1 MFEVRSSE
9 RRTIPAGFDIE
20 LARVRAAHPHG
31 LGPPVRAA
39 VHLTRAYT
47 GLDPDA
53 VDPFGRRRHLAA
65 AVRLAA
71 MAAYAAASVHGAF
84 ADRPGLD
91 QAVPRAAAD
100 ARARAQSSALG
111 CSHALGAV
119 ATTALAVAV
128 PGEDED
134 EDEDWQLS
142 AIAYIDE
149 AVLRDFYEACVTLAA
164 SALRVAAAG

>member
-1 MFEVRSSE
+1 
-9 RRTIPAGFDIE
+9 
-20 LARVRAAHPHG
+20 
-31 LGPPVRAA
+31 
-39 VHLTRAYT
+39 
-47 GLDPDA
+47 
-53 VDPFGRRRHLAA
+53 
-65 AVRLAA
+65 

-128 PGEDED
+128 PGEGED

>member
-1 MFEVRSSE
+1 M
-9 RRTIPAGFDIE
+9 
-20 LARVRAAHPHG
+20 
-31 LGPPVRAA
+31 RAA

-65 AVRLAA
+65 ALRLAS

-119 ATTALAVAV
+119 ATTALAVAAAAE
-128 PGEDED
+128 GED

>member
-1 MFEVRSSE
+1 M
-9 RRTIPAGFDIE
+9 
-20 LARVRAAHPHG
+20 
-31 LGPPVRAA
+31 RAA

-128 PGEDED
+128 PGEGED

-149 AVLRDFYEACVTLAA
+149 AVLRDFYEACVTLAS

>member
-1 MFEVRSSE
+1 M
-9 RRTIPAGFDIE
+9 
-20 LARVRAAHPHG
+20 
-31 LGPPVRAA
+31 RAA

-65 AVRLAA
+65 ALRLAA